1 MRKTL
6 ENDLVFNGDWVLIRS
21 IKRKHQELLTA
32 PTAVKIAE
40 RETGVHLAHCKKV
53 ISTESQGELGRH
65 DTAEVGKHLF
75 TLAMHKVTRRS
86 FSSPNRLCILLI
98 GRPGG
103 GQARSL
109 SRVGNLDPSWR
120 KTTVYQ
126 TSPLVPRSDV
136 WWWCGGSRLYD
147 TLRNSVGVCALVS
160 LLLPVS
166 IYPVSATDILDATS
180 KFDPSKLRV
189 NKRSAQWAVEP
200 TYIDAIG
207 VPRGVPSEYRLTNPI
222 ASGFESILPWITVNK
237 NVERI
242 NYIHFNLQ
250 RLNNNSEIAF
260 TALKHQLDAT
270 YLMAFQTRVA
280 VDMLLAEKGGVCG
293 HVGNGC
299 GTFVPNATSSN
310 EENFHKALG
319 AISSPGRTM

>member
-1 MRKTL
+1 MPS
-6 ENDLVFNGDWVLIRS
+6 GLIVKATNKVTVDDRMV
-21 IKRKHQELLTA
+21 
-32 PTAVKIAE
+32 AV
-40 RETGVHLAHCKKV
+40 TGVTQQANNWLLLAEAAGGMVNTSCVVCMLRVVPALLPPHCLLEVMTRTILSKACKKWDGV
-53 ISTESQGELGRH
+53 YPLTKAAKEKPIFSDKVAMANFSCIELSG
-65 DTAEVGKHLF
+65 
-75 TLAMHKVTRRS
+75 
-86 FSSPNRLCILLI
+86 
-98 GRPGG
+98 
-103 GQARSL
+103 SL
-109 SRVGNLDPSWR
+109 RRVGNLDPSWC

-136 WWWCGGSRLYD
+136 WWWCGGSKLYD

-160 LLLPVS
+160 LLLSVY

-222 ASGFESILPWITVNK
+222 ASGFESVLPWITVNK

-270 YLMAFQTRVA
+270 SLMAFQTRVA

-293 HVGNGC
+293 HIDIC
-299 GTFVPNATSSN
+299 S
-310 EENFHKALG
+310 KRYLL
-319 AISSPGRTM
+319 